1 MPPAHQVA
9 RKVMHC
15 MGIPR
20 LLAPELCTALVAAGG
35 FSDKN
40 LRIFWSLCR
49 VKTNLQYEEQAV
61 YQKGVIQYLRKQVE
75 VGGWSVNCSRL

>member
-49 VKTNLQYEEQAV
+49 VKTNLQYKEQGV
-61 YQKGVIQYLRKQVE
+61 YQKGVIQ
-75 VGGWSVNCSRL
+75 

>member
-40 LRIFWSLCR
+40 LHIFGAYAR
-49 VKTNLQYEEQAV
+49 
-61 YQKGVIQYLRKQVE
+61 
-75 VGGWSVNCSRL
+75 

>member
-40 LRIFWSLCR
+40 FRIFWSQCENPDILEASIC
-49 VKTNLQYEEQAV
+49 TISFFL
-61 YQKGVIQYLRKQVE
+61 LRIIHKR
-75 VGGWSVNCSRL
+75 RLLSFQNS